1 MKILF
6 TSAILLLLQ
15 GCIYQS
21 VDEVDIKLATEK
33 CKNNE
38 GIKEINK
45 YAGVS
50 TAVVCKDG
58 VKYSFS
64 PIAKDLAISNKA
76 NNLANKK

>member
-6 TSAILLLLQ
+6 TAAILLLLQ

-21 VDEVDIKLATEK
+21 IDEVDIKLANEK
-33 CKNNE
+33 CVNNQ
-38 GIKEINK
+38 GVKEINK

-50 TAVVCKDG
+50 TSVICRDG

-76 NNLANKK
+76 NNLATQK